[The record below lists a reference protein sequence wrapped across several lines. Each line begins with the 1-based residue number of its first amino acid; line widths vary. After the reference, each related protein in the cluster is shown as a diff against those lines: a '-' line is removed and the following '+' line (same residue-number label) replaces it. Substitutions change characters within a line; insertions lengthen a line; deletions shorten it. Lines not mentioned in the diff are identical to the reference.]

1 MHLCMVNTM
10 LGGAKIASTGSSFGP
25 RFALGPWAWLKYR
38 VVWVTAR
45 GDCMAGETL
54 HIGIDLGTFRSVMV
68 SSDGH
73 DEKVLTVIGTP
84 KDQIAKNFLKR
95 DVLFGEDALKNRLA
109 LNLFRP
115 LEHGVIKD
123 TAEDKR
129 FINHF
134 ITNIIGLADPEDYD
148 RVVAI
153 IGAPA
158 EASHVDKSAIF
169 DAASGSVNACMIIS
183 EPFAVAYALER
194 IEHTLV
200 IDIGAGT
207 TDLCRV
213 YGTIPRPEDQMH
225 VNFAG
230 DFIDGQLIAEV
241 QRKYAGAQI
250 TKDMARRWKEEYSFV
265 AGAEPDEPIIVDF
278 SIEGK
283 AMSLDI
289 TDCVS
294 NACERIVDPIV
305 SGVKELIA
313 GSNPEYHDAF
323 RRNMILA
330 GGGSG
335 IRGLGDM
342 IEHRLSDMGEV
353 EVLTVED
360 PVELGAMGGLRL
372 AMEVPEDMWKNLN
385 LASR

>member
-1 MHLCMVNTM
+1 MYPYTPNTM
-10 LGGAKIASTGSSFGP
+10 HGGAKAASIGSSFH
-25 RFALGPWAWLKYR
+25 REFAIGSWAWLKYR
-38 VVWVTAR
+38 VVWVSVR
-45 GDCMAGETL
+45 GRSMAGETL

-109 LNLFRP
+109 LNLYRP

-123 TAEDKR
+123 TNEDKK

-194 IEHTLV
+194 IEHSLV

-213 YGTIPRPEDQMH
+213 YGTIPSPDDQMH

-230 DFIDGQLIAEV
+230 DYIDGQIIAEV
-241 QRKYAGAQI
+241 QRKYATLGLPMVCHDSTSSTLLLQC
-250 TKDMARRWKEEYSFV
+250 D
-265 AGAEPDEPIIVDF
+265 AGIQFIS
-278 SIEGK
+278 SIHQELLHRHPVLIQ
-283 AMSLDI
+283 ALAYHLTLPSTLL
-289 TDCVS
+289 VS
-294 NACERIVDPIV
+294 DRC
-305 SGVKELIA
+305 
-313 GSNPEYHDAF
+313 
-323 RRNMILA
+323 
-330 GGGSG
+330 
-335 IRGLGDM
+335 
-342 IEHRLSDMGEV
+342 
-353 EVLTVED
+353 
-360 PVELGAMGGLRL
+360 
-372 AMEVPEDMWKNLN
+372 
-385 LASR
+385 

>member
-1 MHLCMVNTM
+1 
-10 LGGAKIASTGSSFGP
+10 
-25 RFALGPWAWLKYR
+25 
-38 VVWVTAR
+38 
-45 GDCMAGETL
+45 MADETL
-54 HIGIDLGTFRSVMV
+54 YIGVDLGTFRSVMV

-84 KDQIAKNFLKR
+84 KDQIAKGFLKR
-95 DVLFGEDALKNRLA
+95 DVLFGEEALKNRLA

-123 TAEDKR
+123 TAEDKK
-129 FINHF
+129 FIAHF
-134 ITNIIGLADPEDYD
+134 ITNIIGLADPEDYN
-148 RVVAI
+148 RVVAV

-158 EASHVDKSAIF
+158 EASHVDKTSIF
-169 DAASGSVNACMIIS
+169 DAAAGSVNACMIIS
-183 EPFAVAYALER
+183 EPFAVAYALDK

-213 YGTIPRPEDQMH
+213 YGTVPSPADQMH
-225 VNFAG
+225 IKYAG
-230 DFIDGQLIAEV
+230 DRIDAAIITEI

-250 TKDMARRWKEEYSFV
+250 TKDMARRWKEDYSYV
-265 AGAEPDEPIIVDF
+265 GSSEPDEPIIDDF
-278 SIEGK
+278 SIDGK

-289 TDCVS
+289 TDCIS
-294 NACERIVDPIV
+294 QACEIIVDPIV
-305 SGVKELIA
+305 VGVKELVS

-323 RRNMILA
+323 RRNIILA

-335 IRGLGDM
+335 IHGLGEM
-342 IEHRLSDMGEV
+342 LEQRLADMGDV

-360 PVELGAMGGLRL
+360 PLELGAMGGLRL
-372 AMEVPEDMWKNLN
+372 GMTVPEDMWKNLT
-385 LASR
+385 LAHR